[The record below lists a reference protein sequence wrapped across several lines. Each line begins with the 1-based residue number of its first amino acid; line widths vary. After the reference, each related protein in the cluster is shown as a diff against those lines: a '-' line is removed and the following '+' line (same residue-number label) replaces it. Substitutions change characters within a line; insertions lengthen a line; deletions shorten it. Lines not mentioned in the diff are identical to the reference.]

1 MGCADVP
8 TIVMDENGGTIGYN
22 PNTGNTAVIIKIP
35 VIEQ

>member
-1 MGCADVP
+1 MGCAGVP
-8 TIVMDENGGTIGYN
+8 SIVPDGNGSTIGYN